1 MDGAT
6 DDFFHDDG
14 AGPYAHCP
22 RCGGSLEK
30 RIVFSHDPPRLVCA
44 DCRFVFYLDPKLAV
58 GAICR
63 KEGKIVMLR
72 RAIEPA
78 YGKWVFPGGYVDR
91 GESLE
96 DAARREAREEIGV
109 EVRLTRLI
117 NVYSYTGRPVVVV
130 VYEAEVVGG
139 EIRGGE
145 EALEVRSFEPGDIPW
160 DGLAFRSTREAL
172 QECLRGPARSGAGTL
187 DGRRE

>member
-1 MDGAT
+1 MDGSKG
-6 DDFFHDDG
+6 DFFHDDG

-22 RCGGSLEK
+22 RCGGPLES
-30 RIVFSHDPPRLVCA
+30 RVVFSHDPPRLVCLV
-44 DCRFVFYLDPKLAV
+44 CRFVFYLDPKVAV

-63 KEGKIVMLR
+63 KDGKIVLLR

-78 YGKWVFPGGYVDR
+78 RGKWVFPGGYVDR

-96 DAARREAREEIGV
+96 DAARREAREEIGA
-109 EVRLTRLI
+109 EVRLTGLV
-117 NVYSYTGRPVVVV
+117 NVYSYTGRPVIVV

-145 EALEVRSFEPGDIPW
+145 EALEVRSFEPGEIPW

-172 QECLRGPARSGAGTL
+172 QEFLRGPARSGPRPV
-187 DGRRE
+187 DERRG